1 MRRFDDFGTRA
12 PVIRKSPSAGSMDS
26 PKMSLYRN
34 RYFLSGILLIL
45 LGLQFRRVESFTL
58 NEQSTRFLAKV
69 TKTPMVDKSTTLGS
83 IFEPVTPTPRKQFSP
98 PRWLRLSMIAEGV
111 VITFHSFSI
120 PKHDRGD

>member
-1 MRRFDDFGTRA
+1 
-12 PVIRKSPSAGSMDS
+12 
-26 PKMSLYRN
+26 MSLYRN

-69 TKTPMVDKSTTLGS
+69 TKTPIVDNSTTLGS
-83 IFEPVTPTPRKQFSP
+83 IFEPVTPKPRKQVSP
-98 PRWLRLSMIAEGV
+98 PRWLGLSMIAVGA

-120 PKHDRGD
+120 PKHDGGG